1 MICGIILASGF
12 SRRFGKDKLIQEI
25 DGEKII
31 EKVLKQAKNSN
42 LKELILVCRNYYIKD
57 ICDKYEIKS
66 VYNIN
71 ALDGQSSSIKK
82 GISSSEQYCDGF
94 MFLMGDQPFLK
105 SEHINRLIDE
115 FRNNNST
122 KIIVPRY
129 SGVKGSPVIF
139 PRYLK
144 ECLVNINGDIGGK
157 EVINKNLE
165 KVCFVDFEEVIVGK
179 DIDTLEELTQIK
191 GDYYE

>member
-31 EKVLKQAKNSN
+31 EKIIKQAKNSN
-42 LKELILVCRNYYIKD
+42 FKELIIVYRNYYIRA
-57 ICDKYEIKS
+57 IADKYNIKS
-66 VYNIN
+66 VHNIDAN
-71 ALDGQSSSIKK
+71 KGQSSSLKK
-82 GISSSEQYCDGF
+82 GILANEQDCNGF

-129 SGVKGSPVIF
+129 LGVNGSPVIF
-139 PRYLK
+139 PTCLK
-144 ECLVNINGDIGGK
+144 ECLLNISGDTGGK
-157 EVINKNLE
+157 KVINKNLE
-165 KVCFVDFEEVIVGK
+165 KVHFVNFEEAIVGK
-179 DIDTLEELTQIK
+179 DIDTLDELRQIK
-191 GDYYE
+191 DDYYE